1 MYSTKKEEKPAVAE
15 KFIRTLKNKISNNT
29 VSKKSV
35 SIDKLDDI
43 VSKYNN
49 AYHRTTKVKP
59 IDVKISTCI
68 GFEFEN
74 NDKDSKFMFI

>member
-1 MYSTKKEEKPAVAE
+1 MYSTKKEEKSAVAE

-29 VSKKSV
+29 VSKKNV

-49 AYHRTTKVKP
+49 AYHRTTRVKP
-59 IDVKISTCI
+59 IDVKTSTCI
-68 GFEFEN
+68 GFEVEN
-74 NDKDSKFMFI
+74 NDKDSKFMFM